1 MNFETIEPKKIISY
15 LGKEWALII
24 DLRDEE
30 EYKKKHIRTAI
41 NISYDKLMEGN
52 TEFFRNKLLVLY
64 CERGNL
70 SLQAARIL
78 SERGHHV
85 ISVYGGFHAVN
96 GNYALTKE
104 EKSFIMEE

>member
-1 MNFETIEPKKIISY
+1 MNFETIEPKKIIFY
-15 LGKEWALII
+15 LGKNWVSII
-24 DLRDEE
+24 DLREEE
-30 EYKKKHIRTAI
+30 EYKKRHVRTAI
-41 NISYDKLMEGN
+41 NISYDKLMEEN
-52 TEFFRNKLLVLY
+52 IESFRNKLLVLY

-78 SERGHHV
+78 SEKGYQV
-85 ISVYGGFHAVN
+85 ISVYGGFHAIN